1 MPSGVFA
8 RGIGHRMLGDPFK
21 RERPSIMKRAV
32 VRSNA
37 LWLCLAFSFLLA
49 ACGSKEAEQRTAFI
63 GFLQARVLDKPG
75 LRVPTPTADEKTSF
89 GDYAQH
95 YAVIAD
101 FNEGMNKSVSQ
112 PMGQVMAKGALR
124 SIADLASR
132 RDDLKAAKDGLGGL
146 RTALD
151 QELAKADAAHAKLKQ
166 PDDLKQVYDKAYE
179 KTVSAPAATFKEV
192 FPALDKVFDGALAVG
207 DYLEQNK
214 SKIQVSGSS
223 VSVSDP
229 AVQAQLNKML
239 QDLNG
244 QSNAINAAQAKMQ
257 AMVRGS

>member
-1 MPSGVFA
+1 
-8 RGIGHRMLGDPFK
+8 
-21 RERPSIMKRAV
+21 MKTTL
-32 VRSNA
+32 VRFNA
-37 LWLCLAFSFLLA
+37 LCLCLAFSFLLA
-49 ACGSKEAEQRTAFI
+49 ACGNKEAEQRTAFI
-63 GFLQARVLDKPG
+63 GFLQTRVLDKPG
-75 LRVPTPTADEKTSF
+75 LRVPAPNADEKASF

-124 SIADLASR
+124 SVADLASR

-151 QELAKADAAHAKLKQ
+151 QELAKADAARAKLKQ

-179 KTVSAPAATFKEV
+179 KTVTAPAATFKEV
-192 FPALDKVFDGALAVG
+192 FPALDSVFDGALAVG
-207 DYLEQNK
+207 NYIEQNK
-214 SKIQVSGSS
+214 SKIQVSGST
-223 VSVSDP
+223 VAVTDP

-244 QSNAINAAQAKMQ
+244 HSKAINAAQAKMQ
-257 AMVRGS
+257 TMVRGS